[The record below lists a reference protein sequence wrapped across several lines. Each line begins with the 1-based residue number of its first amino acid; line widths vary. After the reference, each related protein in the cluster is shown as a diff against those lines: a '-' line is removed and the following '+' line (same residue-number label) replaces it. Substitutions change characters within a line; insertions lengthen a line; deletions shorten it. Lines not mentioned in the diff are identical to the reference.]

1 MIENLI
7 GKRYAE
13 ALSDSISESSG
24 LSSALDNLRT
34 FTNALESE
42 SQLSP
47 FFAHPSI
54 PGENKIAMVRDLCER
69 FGVDANVRNLLLT
82 LTERKKILYLKNI
95 TEYFEKVVDNRLNN
109 VRVLVTSASDLGQA
123 SIDRL
128 TSSLSKILGKTVLL
142 SVDVDPALLAGVI
155 VQVGDLVVDASVK
168 NRLTLLKR
176 TIEKE
181 EVA

>member
-13 ALSDSISESSG
+13 ALSDSISETSG
-24 LSSALDNLRT
+24 LNSALENLRD
-34 FTNALESE
+34 FTNALESDTE
-42 SQLSP
+42 LSP

-54 PGENKIAMVRDLCER
+54 PGDKKTAMVGDLCDKLS
-69 FGVDANVRNLLLT
+69 VDANVRNLILM
-82 LTERKKILYLKNI
+82 LTERKKILYLRTI

-109 VRVLVTSASDLGQA
+109 VRVQVTSASELGQN
-123 SIDRL
+123 SVERL
-128 TSSLSKILGKTVLL
+128 TSSLGRILGKTVLL
-142 SVDVDPALLAGVI
+142 TRDVDASLLAGV
-155 VQVGDLVVDASVK
+155 VLRVGDLVVDASVK
-168 NRLTLLKR
+168 NRLALLKR

>member
-24 LSSALDNLRT
+24 LSSALENLRT
-34 FTNALESE
+34 VTNALESDSE
-42 SQLSP
+42 LSP

-54 PGENKIAMVRDLCER
+54 PGEKKIAMVRDICDRLAVES
-69 FGVDANVRNLLLT
+69 NVQNLLLT
-82 LTERKKILYLKNI
+82 LSERKKILYLKNI
-95 TEYFEKVVDNRLNN
+95 TEYFEKVVDDRLNN
-109 VRVLVTSASDLGQA
+109 VRVLVTSASELDRA
-123 SIDRL
+123 SVERL

-142 SVDVDPALLAGVI
+142 TVEVDPALLAGVI
-155 VQVGDLVVDASVK
+155 VRVGDLVVDATVK
-168 NRLTLLKR
+168 NRLALLKR

>member
-13 ALSDSISESSG
+13 ALSDSITESSG
-24 LSSALDNLRT
+24 LSAALENLRT
-34 FTNALESE
+34 FTSALESD

-54 PGENKIAMVRDLCER
+54 PGEKKNAMVGDLCDR
-69 FGVDANVRNLLLT
+69 LGVDANVRNLLLT
-82 LTERKKILYLKNI
+82 LSERKKILYLKNI
-95 TEYFEKVVDNRLNN
+95 TEYFEKVVDDRLNN
-109 VRVLVTSASDLGQA
+109 VRVLITSASELGQA
-123 SIDRL
+123 AIERL

-142 SVDVDPALLAGVI
+142 TVNVDPALLAGV
-155 VQVGDLVVDASVK
+155 VVRVGDLVVDATVK
-168 NRLTLLKR
+168 NRLALLKR

-181 EVA
+181 EVV

>member
-24 LSSALDNLRT
+24 LNSALENLRDFTSALDSDT
-34 FTNALESE
+34 E
-42 SQLSP
+42 LSP

-54 PGENKIAMVRDLCER
+54 PGDKKIAMVRDICER
-69 FGVDANVRNLLLT
+69 LSVEANVRNLLLT
-82 LTERKKILYLKNI
+82 LTERKKILYLRNI

-109 VRVLVTSASDLGQA
+109 VRVQVTSASELNLA
-123 SIDRL
+123 SVERL
-128 TSSLSKILGKTVLL
+128 TSSLSRILGKTVLL
-142 SVDVDPALLAGVI
+142 TQDVEPSLLAGVVLRI
-155 VQVGDLVVDASVK
+155 GDLVVDASVK
-168 NRLTLLKR
+168 NRLALLKR